1 MGRVYN
7 FSAGPS
13 ILPESVLEQASR
25 EMLDYRGSGMSV
37 MEMSHRSK
45 VFAGIMEEALAVT
58 RELFNIPEDYTVL
71 FLQGGATLQF
81 SMVPLNLLSREG
93 KAGFIDTGSWSQKAF
108 KEASRFGNAAIIA
121 SSKDENY
128 TFIPKIQRIEDDF
141 DYIHI
146 TSNNTIYGTRFMDF
160 PDTKD
165 VPLVADMS
173 SNIGSEPFDVSK
185 FGLIYA
191 GAQKNLGPAGVTLVI
206 IRNDLIGKEQEKT
219 PIYLQYKIHAEKDSL
234 YNTPPAYSTY
244 VMSLVL
250 QYLKKEG
257 GLEEIGRR
265 NREKADILYNF
276 IDNSSFYRGT
286 VRKED
291 RSLMNIPFVLE
302 KDELTPVFLEE
313 AEKNGLVNLKGHRS
327 VGGVRASIYNAM
339 PTAGVKKLVDFMKN
353 FEQEKG

>member
-1 MGRVYN
+1 MGRIYN

-13 ILPESVLEQASR
+13 MLPETVLEQAAK

-58 RELFNIPEDYTVL
+58 RDVFKISADYTVL

-81 SMVPLNLLSREG
+81 SMVPLNLLRQGG

-108 KEASRFGNAAIIA
+108 KEAGKFGNASILA

-128 TFIPKIQRIEDDF
+128 TFIPKIPRIEEDF
-141 DYIHI
+141 DYIHV
-146 TSNNTIYGTRFMDF
+146 TSNNTIYGTRFRNF

-165 VPLVADMS
+165 TPLVADMS
-173 SNIGSEPFDVSK
+173 SNIGSEPIDVSK

-206 IRNDLIGKEQEKT
+206 IRNDLIGKERENT
-219 PIYLQYKIHAEKDSL
+219 PVYLQYKIHAEKGSL
-234 YNTPPAYSTY
+234 YNTPPAYSIY
-244 VMSLVL
+244 VLSLVL

-276 IDNSSFYRGT
+276 LDSSSFYRGT

-302 KDELTPVFLEE
+302 NDELTSLFLEE

-339 PTAGVKKLVDFMKN
+339 PAAGVNKLVDFMKN
-353 FEQEKG
+353 FEQERG